1 MHDRDPWDGWSEE
14 RRQQYRDERLLGE
27 VIKLLKE
34 VLTRLPPAPT
44 YDAPGTTA
52 TMTRA

>member
-1 MHDRDPWDGWSEE
+1 MHDPWEEWSEE
-14 RRQQYRDERLLGE
+14 RKQQYRDERLLGE

-34 VLTRLPPAPT
+34 VLRRLPPEPT
-44 YDAPGTTA
+44 FDLPGSTG